1 MEFIIDNECFNKAI
15 SDVNRAVSL
24 KTTFP
29 ILTGI
34 KIIANNNGLTLVGS
48 NSDFIIEK
56 VIPLMIDGRKVL
68 EVYNPGSVVISA
80 KFLSE
85 IVKKL
90 PEKIHIKVNEKH
102 LVTIQSNEIVTNLY
116 GFDAEEYPT
125 LPQIDENK
133 HVTISSEDL
142 IEAIRQTVFAVS
154 KSEARPVLTGVNMSV
169 KDSRLKCVATNSQRL
184 ALREVAIN
192 SNVDGTFIVPSTS
205 LNELI
210 KIINNE
216 HSVLNIFFTDRYMIC
231 KSNTLSF
238 FSRLIDGIYPN
249 VSGLLPENSKTTITL
264 STNQLLKSIDRACLF
279 ASEWK
284 NNNVH
289 LEIMNDLKIQ
299 ISSNSSEIGKIEE
312 TLNIKAITGETNLNI
327 SIDGSFL
334 MDALKAIKEEE
345 IRISFGGSMR
355 PILIEPIDN
364 LSYLHL
370 ISPVR
375 SY

>member
-249 VSGLLPENSKTTITL
+249 VSGLLPESSKTTITL
-264 STNQLLKSIDRACLF
+264 NTNQLLKSIDRACLF
-279 ASEWK
+279 AS
-284 NNNVH
+284 
-289 LEIMNDLKIQ
+289 DFLKLVG
-299 ISSNSSEIGKIEE
+299 NRE
-312 TLNIKAITGETNLNI
+312 NRRNF
-327 SIDGSFL
+327 D
-334 MDALKAIKEEE
+334 
-345 IRISFGGSMR
+345 
-355 PILIEPIDN
+355 
-364 LSYLHL
+364 H
-370 ISPVR
+370 
-375 SY
+375 